1 MILHYLR
8 EVEALPENWGELLLA
23 DDEVAVGDGVAEAV
37 LGDQAV
43 QSSAK
48 AFLPGS
54 GNGWLKCCATVQ
66 FSPQNGGAFAVYKSV
81 FSREGRPNRLGLPE
95 KVFGGK
101 IQMSLSA

>member
-54 GNGWLKCCATVQ
+54 GNGWLNTPLGTVYIG
-66 FSPQNGGAFAVYKSV
+66 SPEQALVLARSGDHGDYENIF
-81 FSREGRPNRLGLPE
+81 FR
-95 KVFGGK
+95 K
-101 IQMSLSA
+101 IVLAL